1 MSELAE
7 AVAQAV
13 TDEWRST
20 RQIADGIPDG
30 RGVTHASHVMAV
42 RKHLNRMKR
51 HGEAVER
58 TEVMDGKVRAFWR
71 TANDLEGGD
80 RDGDR
85 EGVREAQA
93 HGRDAREER
102 RDHREAGPHRGDAEG
117 HHGGHGGG
125 G

>member
-7 AVAQAV
+7 AVARAV
-13 TDEWRST
+13 TDEWQST

-71 TANDLEGGD
+71 TNDLEGGD

-93 HGRDAREER
+93 HGRDPGAPR
-102 RDHREAGPHRGDAEG
+102 RDYREAGPHRGDAEG
-117 HHGGHGGG
+117 HPRRHGGG